1 MHVDQI
7 VELTGSQVANKH
19 ANLKKGYAHEHVLAF
34 CKTFSKAISWLCSFF
49 LPPPRSYLF
58 LRQEKRIKMD
68 KNERAPPF
76 VRTRILCQYSAAFV
90 KTGPSVFI
98 QNVRVTRAHSQISRR
113 NSTLS
118 RTVCDLDRDN
128 RDERIRAST
137 ITNILFLETSCCWIY
152 IHVILLF
159 FFLQQKKN
167 RRFIMTYTLHLN
179 CCNR

>member
-1 MHVDQI
+1 
-7 VELTGSQVANKH
+7 
-19 ANLKKGYAHEHVLAF
+19 
-34 CKTFSKAISWLCSFF
+34 
-49 LPPPRSYLF
+49 
-58 LRQEKRIKMD
+58 MD

-128 RDERIRAST
+128 RDERIRA
-137 ITNILFLETSCCWIY
+137 
-152 IHVILLF
+152 
-159 FFLQQKKN
+159 KKN

-179 CCNR
+179 CCNRSFFHWLAYRPRATRDPP